1 MGKERMDVMK
11 LRSITRTVVF
21 LGIVGTLC
29 YLAIAGEAE
38 LQDRLVTLLGT
49 ILGTVVVFY
58 FKKEE
63 D

>member
-1 MGKERMDVMK
+1 MDITK
-11 LRSITRTVVF
+11 LRSITRTLVF
-21 LGIVGTLC
+21 LLIVGTLC
-29 YLAIAGEAE
+29 YLAITSEAE

-49 ILGTVVVFY
+49 ALGTVIVFY